1 MRRRLF
7 LLLGAAWLLCAS
19 RVAAEPR
26 PIPGEGPPN
35 PPRAIRQSH
44 RVKFY
49 SDFDPLT
56 VDDILSNRLTNS
68 RDNDKFHDLKRL
80 FDDKNLLN
88 RLTKD
93 KLSPEQLKFL
103 DANSDKIA
111 ELLKDPRFLELLN
124 DTKAARKGGISLS
137 EEQIETLRKL
147 ADSHLDPSALSLEG
161 GGGASSKPIGR
172 PLAAHP
178 QGAQGTD
185 PEQSTA
191 DADSGS
197 SGDGRSWWERQMDRM
212 SRSFMD
218 QVNDPATGEAFQQ
231 ALRALG
237 GLKSDGEGSEKL
249 DLNGL
254 WRSASEDAA
263 NWVSSRWEWPGK
275 MAAASASLF
284 QDVKLVVPEVEA
296 SVASGL
302 AKLPGGGPG
311 SPSDRGSGVETIAL
325 AVGVVALAVLG
336 WQLFEKR
343 RAAEG
348 ARAFLPGKWPV
359 EPGSIATPADLIR
372 AFEYLA
378 LLRLGIEARVRNHLA
393 IAFRLGEEGGPD
405 ESRRAA
411 AQELARL
418 YERAR
423 YEPNPGDFG
432 AADLAAA
439 RRDLTLLAGVAG
451 S

>member
-19 RVAAEPR
+19 RLPAQR
-26 PIPGEGPPN
+26 PLSGDGPPN
-35 PPRAIRQSH
+35 LPRGRISH
-44 RVKFY
+44 RLKFL
-49 SDFDPLT
+49 DRVDPLT
-56 VDDILSNRLTNS
+56 VDDILSSRLANS

-80 FDDKNLLN
+80 FDDKNLLQ

-137 EEQIETLRKL
+137 EGQIEALRKL
-147 ADSHLDPSALSLEG
+147 ADSHLDPSALSSEG
-161 GGGASSKPIGR
+161 GSDMSSKPTGR
-172 PLAAHP
+172 PLPTRP
-178 QGAQGTD
+178 QGGQGTD

-191 DADSGS
+191 DADSSS
-197 SGDGRSWWERQMDRM
+197 SGDGRPWWERQMDRL

-218 QVNDPATGEAFQQ
+218 RVNDPATGEAFEQ

-237 GLKSDGEGSEKL
+237 GLKSDGDGSEKL

-263 NWVSSRWEWPGK
+263 TWVTTRWEWPGK

-284 QDVKLVVPEVEA
+284 QDVKLVLPEVGA
-296 SVASGL
+296 SVAGGL
-302 AKLPGGGPG
+302 ANLPGGSPG
-311 SPSDRGSGVETIAL
+311 SPSGRGSGVETIAL
-325 AVGVVALAVLG
+325 AVGVVALAILG
-336 WQLFEKR
+336 WQLFER
-343 RAAEG
+343 RRAAAEG

-393 IAFRLGEEGGPD
+393 IAFRLGEEAGPD
-405 ESRRAA
+405 ESRRVAA
-411 AQELARL
+411 RELARL

-439 RRDLTLLAGVAG
+439 RRDLMLLAGVAG